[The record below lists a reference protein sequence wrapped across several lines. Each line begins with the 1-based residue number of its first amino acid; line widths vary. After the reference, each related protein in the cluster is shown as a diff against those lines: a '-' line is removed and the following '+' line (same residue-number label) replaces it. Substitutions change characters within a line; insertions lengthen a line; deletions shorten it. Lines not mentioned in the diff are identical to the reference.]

1 MKTTSRLALFLA
13 LATSAFAAEVAKT
26 AYTTPVGYTTV
37 GGFQVGYSAASGF
50 FSESLHPGMNV
61 IGLSLH
67 HSTIVSGTIASLGK
81 DFAELT
87 GLPVDAKGNYKLALV
102 QGTTYIL
109 EITSGQKAGVIQE
122 ITRWQDL
129 RLTLSDDIA
138 TAGVKP
144 GDHFTLRKAA
154 TLNSVFDPRF
164 TTLLKGENPDT
175 ADNILIPQGSSFGD
189 FRRCFILTLPEGN
202 FWMDAATY
210 QPVGDLPLVYPD
222 GLIVQCKGTTGVPM
236 TFSGEV
242 KSGPTRSVI
251 KPGLNLVASPFPIG
265 SSLQDLGLGNDL
277 LKNDDLMQADKVW
290 IPSGILGGL
299 FTTYYLTPENQ
310 WICASDG
317 SLVTEKIPVGSA
329 FLIERQGPQALFTLG
344 DGK

>member
-1 MKTTSRLALFLA
+1 MKTTSHLALFLA

-67 HSTIVSGTIASLGK
+67 HSTIVSGTIASLGT

-87 GLPVDAKGNYKLALV
+87 GLPVDENGNPKLALV
-102 QGTTYIL
+102 PGTTYIL
-109 EITSGQKAGVIQE
+109 EITSGQKSGVIQE

-129 RLTLSDDIA
+129 RLTLPDDIA

-175 ADNILIPQGSSFGD
+175 ADSVLIPQGSSFGD
-189 FRRCFILTLPEGN
+189 FRRCFIINLPEGSY
-202 FWMDAATY
+202 WLDADTF

-222 GLIVQCKGTTGVPM
+222 GLIVHCKGTAAVPM

-242 KSGPTRSVI
+242 KSGPTRSVV
-251 KPGLNLVASPFPIG
+251 KPGLNLVASPFPAG
-265 SSLQDLGLGNDL
+265 GSLQDLGLASDL
-277 LKNDDLMQADKVW
+277 QKSDDPMQADKVW
-290 IPSGILGGL
+290 IAADAYGQ
-299 FTTYYLTPENQ
+299 FTTYYLTPANQ

-317 SLVTEKIPVGSA
+317 SPVTDKIPVGSA
-329 FLIERQGPQALFTLG
+329 FLIERQGPEALFSLG